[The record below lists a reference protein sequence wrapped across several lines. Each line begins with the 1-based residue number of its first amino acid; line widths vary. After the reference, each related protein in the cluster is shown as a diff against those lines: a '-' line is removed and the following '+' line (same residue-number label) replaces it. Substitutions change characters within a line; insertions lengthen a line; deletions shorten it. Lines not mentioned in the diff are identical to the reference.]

1 MNMLVRDPQVLA
13 PQNPASQNPATSP
26 KPLRIVMLGLRGFPD
41 VQGGVERHVEHLS
54 RQLVEL
60 GCEVEAIVRSP
71 YMPKGSPKVWHGV
84 RLHSLWSP
92 RVTGVE
98 ALIHSFLG
106 VLRAARMKPDI
117 LHIHSIGPAL
127 FAPLARALGLRVV
140 VTHHV
145 LNYEN
150 EKWGLGARTLLRL
163 GERIGMTYANARIA
177 VSRFLADR
185 VMRDYEVHI
194 RVIPNGLGELAKPS
208 ASNATLQQFGL
219 TAGRYLL
226 SVARIDPQKCQLDL
240 IEAFRKAQPTDWK
253 LALAGGADYASDYV
267 RAVVDAAKQT
277 PGVVLLG
284 HQKEAALAELYGNAG
299 VFVLPS
305 THEGQPIAVIEA
317 LGYGCPV
324 ILSDIPAHRELGIAD
339 AAVLPGGRH
348 RGAGGAPARGVSRSA
363 RPQRAHRRSR
373 SHPEAARLADDR
385 APHPRRLSHRAA
397 AAPRG
402 RAAARAAGLAAVACY
417 QTVHFRSVTL
427 RWPRSG
433 PRRATAGAVHPS
445 RLAMARRRRA

>member
-1 MNMLVRDPQVLA
+1 MNMLVRGPQVLA
-13 PQNPASQNPATSP
+13 PESPAPQKPAATA
-26 KPLRIVMLGLRGFPD
+26 KPLRIAMLGLRGFPD

-54 RQLVEL
+54 RRLVEL

-84 RLHSLWSP
+84 KLQPLWSP

-106 VLRAARMKPDI
+106 VLYAARMKPDI

-150 EKWGLGARTLLRL
+150 EKWGLAARTLLRL
-163 GERIGMTYANARIA
+163 GERIGMTFANARIA
-177 VSRFLADR
+177 VSRFLAER
-185 VMRDYEVHI
+185 VRRDYAVHI
-194 RVIPNGLGELAKPS
+194 RVIPNGLGTLAKPL
-208 ASNATLQQFGL
+208 ASNTTLREFGL

-226 SVARIDPQKCQLDL
+226 TVARIDPQKCPLDL

-267 RAVVDAAKQT
+267 RAVVEAAKQT

-305 THEGQPIAVIEA
+305 SHEGQPIAVIEA

-324 ILSDIPAHRELGIAD
+324 ILSDIPAHQELGLAMPRFFPAGDTSALAERLRAVFRDPPDRNAHTADRDRILKRHDWQTIA
-339 AAVLPGGRH
+339 RH
-348 RGAGGAPARGVSRSA
+348 TLDVY
-363 RPQRAHRRSR
+363 
-373 SHPEAARLADDR
+373 
-385 APHPRRLSHRAA
+385 RAA
-397 AAPRG
+397 LP
-402 RAAARAAGLAAVACY
+402 
-417 QTVHFRSVTL
+417 
-427 RWPRSG
+427 
-433 PRRATAGAVHPS
+433 PRRAVGL
-445 RLAMARRRRA
+445 RLGLRD

>member
-1 MNMLVRDPQVLA
+1 MNMMVREQLTA
-13 PQNPASQNPATSP
+13 PAV

-54 RQLVEL
+54 RRLVEL

-71 YMPKGSPKVWHGV
+71 YMPKGSPATWHGV
-84 RLHSLWSP
+84 KLSPIWSP
-92 RVTGVE
+92 RITGVE
-98 ALIHSFLG
+98 ALVHSFLG
-106 VLRAARMKPDI
+106 VLFAARAKPDI

-150 EKWGLGARTLLRL
+150 EKWGPAARTLLRL
-163 GERIGMTYANARIA
+163 GERIGMTFSHARIA

-185 VMRDYEVHI
+185 VTRDYEVHI
-194 RVIPNGLGELAKPS
+194 RVIPNGLGELAQPLP
-208 ASNATLQQFGL
+208 SNATLRQFGL

-226 SVARIDPQKCQLDL
+226 TVARIDPQKCQLDL
-240 IEAFRKAQPTDWK
+240 IEAFRRAQPTDWR

-284 HQKEAALAELYGNAG
+284 RQKEAALAELYANAG
-299 VFVLPS
+299 AFVLPS
-305 THEGQPIAVIEA
+305 SHEGQPIAVIEA

-324 ILSDIPAHRELGIAD
+324 ILSDIPAHRELGIAAGWFFRAGD
-339 AAVLPGGRH
+339 AAALAERLRAVFRDPPDRKQHAADRDRILQRH
-348 RGAGGAPARGVSRSA
+348 DWRLIARSTLDVY
-363 RPQRAHRRSR
+363 
-373 SHPEAARLADDR
+373 
-385 APHPRRLSHRAA
+385 RAA
-397 AAPRG
+397 LP
-402 RAAARAAGLAAVACY
+402 
-417 QTVHFRSVTL
+417 
-427 RWPRSG
+427 
-433 PRRATAGAVHPS
+433 PRRAVGL
-445 RLAMARRRRA
+445 RLGLRD